1 MINTFHTSYNPPPVP
16 PRAGYSRPLPQMPG
30 NTPLLR
36 FLSVMLLLL
45 MVLTFGGFFYLSLK
59 FSQALAVREQVA
71 AAAAAAPIKGLAP
84 SFNAPAAHMV
94 LQKEQAGSNK
104 QLVWN
109 KEHSLIQ
116 DVDISRARDTLIIKS
131 PGIYFIFSQ
140 ITYSK
145 HSNSSLKQ
153 AIWRKGPN
161 IQKPEE
167 ILKSFCSLDSNK
179 PDICTASLSGMFHL
193 KEKQELYVTVTNTSL
208 LNKDSCSF
216 GLFRYK

>member
-30 NTPLLR
+30 TTPLLR
-36 FLSVMLLLL
+36 FLCVMLLLL
-45 MVLTFGGFFYLSLK
+45 MVLTFGGFFYLSQK
-59 FSQALAVREQVA
+59 FSQALAVREQ

-84 SFNAPAAHMV
+84 SSNGPAAHMV

-109 KEHSLIQ
+109 EIHSMML

-131 PGIYFIFSQ
+131 PGIYFIYSQ
-140 ITYSK
+140 ISFSK
-145 HSNSSLKQ
+145 HSSSSLKQ
-153 AIWRKGPN
+153 AVWRKGPN
-161 IQKPEE
+161 IAKPEE

-179 PDICTASLSGMFHL
+179 PDICTASLSGMINL
-193 KEKQELYVTVTNTSL
+193 QEKQELFVTVTNTSL

-216 GLFRYK
+216 GLFKL